1 MNFLEAVK
9 AMKEGKK
16 VSRKLPWN
24 NIYIYSHDNVF
35 FLKRNGEMRIEWR
48 MSIEDIDATD
58 WEVVEEYEYWNLAEQ
73 MDKDFEITGLGEWDK
88 SWAKKNIEKCRDLI
102 LKDIFGDKPRT
113 ELSPTETL
121 YNKIINKRFG
131 DL

>member
-102 LKDIFGDKPRT
+102 LK
-113 ELSPTETL
+113 E
-121 YNKIINKRFG
+121 RFG